1 MRTNSKLM
9 NNLGKG
15 LVLAHTAV
23 SIVALAWA
31 AGVYFQFTDWGWKE
45 PRAELGLRVPS
56 EYDKR
61 VATFREAAKAVAS
74 ALPAVRPAQT
84 SLREAAERF
93 AQNHVYYEQELA
105 RLHGS
110 SEPVEVRQVKRPI
123 KLDTPDKVI
132 GRPVF
137 EEKIEGITKSYDAY
151 RADLTSINQD
161 IDKELKQI
169 REWIEKA
176 RAVTLTLTGKDDQG
190 KQVKG
195 TVGIYGLLELEKKAQ
210 DAARLEKDYLQPI
223 WAETLENAAQ
233 AAARHEQ
240 LQITLDRLR
249 GVKK

>member
-1 MRTNSKLM
+1 MSSTLINK
-9 NNLGKG
+9 LGKG
-15 LVLAHTAV
+15 LVLAHTAL

-45 PRAELGLRVPS
+45 PRADMGLRVPS

-84 SLREAAERF
+84 ALLEASERF

-105 RLHGS
+105 RLRSS
-110 SEPVEVRQVKRPI
+110 SEPLEVRQVKRPI
-123 KLDTPDKVI
+123 ALDTQGKVI

-137 EEKIEGITKSYDAY
+137 EEKIEGITKSYDSY
-151 RADLTSINQD
+151 RADLSSINQD

-169 REWIEKA
+169 REWIEKEQKI
-176 RAVTLTLTGKDDQG
+176 TLTLTGKDDQG
-190 KQVKG
+190 KQVKN

-223 WAETLENAAQ
+223 WAETIEKANQ
-233 AAARHEQ
+233 AGELRER
-240 LQITLDRLR
+240 LQATLDRLR
-249 GVKK
+249 GGKK